1 MVDGAP
7 PVADGAAP
15 VTSVIE
21 AEDGWKEGREEGKKE
36 RGKEGRKE
44 GGRERGGDG
53 RSDGRS
59 AGNVFHPR
67 RLTIN
72 YNL

>member
-21 AEDGWKEGREEGKKE
+21 AEDGWKE

-44 GGRERGGDG
+44 GGRERGGDS